1 MTGTLL
7 GDQYTVLIIQGDQ
20 KVCVHLTI
28 TVQKNTQKYSILKFQ
43 SSTYR
48 TNFFSRRLSTPNATV
63 TLLCIPSLWNWK
75 NMQLTKPTFSRMA
88 LRLIQRVC
96 LWHSWTMCLWTES
109 FLKPFGLQDLRTFLC
124 PNFFSGV
131 RWKTQCSRK
140 SPRNWRVEDSHHR
153 IHSECV

>member
-63 TLLCIPSLWNWK
+63 TLLCIPSL
-75 NMQLTKPTFSRMA
+75 
-88 LRLIQRVC
+88 
-96 LWHSWTMCLWTES
+96 
-109 FLKPFGLQDLRTFLC
+109 
-124 PNFFSGV
+124 
-131 RWKTQCSRK
+131 
-140 SPRNWRVEDSHHR
+140 
-153 IHSECV
+153 